1 MRLKPFLAT
10 LKMRWCIIVY
20 KKVIIIWWLI
30 CGDED
35 IIFVQEVNLNPEEE
49 KLKNIIN

>member
-10 LKMRWCIIVY
+10 LKMRWFIIVY
-20 KKVIIIWWLI
+20 KRFFWWLI

-35 IIFVQEVNLNPEEE
+35 IIVVQEVNLNPEEE